1 VRDLTPGAARGRRR
15 TEPVLSDPV
24 ARIEGSAA
32 VQVARSALSGERAWL
47 VGGPVR
53 DAFLDRPGPIQ
64 DFDLVVAG
72 DPERAARA
80 FAAAADAHL
89 FPLSERF
96 GAWRTIARDRSW
108 QFDLTPLRGD
118 GIEADLALRDFTVN
132 AMARPLEESGT
143 LVDPHGGEADVAQGL
158 LRAVTERSFEDDPLR
173 VLRLARFA
181 CELGFG
187 MEPATEAL
195 ARRSAHR
202 IGAVAPERSFYE
214 LRRLLG
220 SDDPVRGIG
229 LAESTGLLVHLLPE
243 LDGLKGVEQNPYHHL
258 DVWGHTLEVLER
270 LVEIEREP
278 AAVFGALG
286 ERIGA
291 ELNRPLADELTRGQ
305 ALRLGAL
312 LHDAGKPATRAVTP
326 EGRVLFWGH
335 DGIGAG
341 MARDVVRRFHGSTA
355 LADYA
360 AALAQHHLRLG
371 FLVHER
377 PLNRRHVYRYMRA
390 CEPVEL
396 EVTVLSAAD
405 RLATRGQRTRTEAV
419 EAHLELAR
427 ELAAE
432 AVAWRDHPPSPPVRG
447 DVLIAEL
454 GIGPGP
460 EVGRL
465 LEIVEEAAF
474 AGEAS
479 TPEEALDVARAASR
493 ASARRGA

>member
-1 VRDLTPGAARGRRR
+1 MRDLLPGAARGRHRAG
-15 TEPVLSDPV
+15 PVLTDPV
-24 ARIEGSAA
+24 SRIERSPA
-32 VQVARSALSGERAWL
+32 VRVARSALAGERAWL

-53 DAFLDRPGPIQ
+53 DAFLDRPVEDVDI
-64 DFDLVVAG
+64 VVAG
-72 DPERAARA
+72 EPERAARA
-80 FAAAADAHL
+80 FATAADAHL

-108 QFDLTPLRGD
+108 QADLTPLRGD

-132 AMARPLEESGT
+132 AMARPLEAIGT
-143 LVDPHGGEADVAQGL
+143 LLDPHGGEADLAQGL

-181 CELGFG
+181 CELGFDV
-187 MEPATEAL
+187 EPATEAL
-195 ARRSAHR
+195 ARRAAPR
-202 IGAVAPERSFYE
+202 IDAVAPERSFYE
-214 LRRLLG
+214 LRRLLA
-220 SDDPVRGIG
+220 SDDPVGGIG
-229 LAESTGLLVHLLPE
+229 LADSTGLLAHLLPE
-243 LDGLKGVEQNPYHHL
+243 LDRLKGVEQNPYHHL

-278 AAVFGALG
+278 DAVFGELG

-291 ELNRPLADELTRGQ
+291 ELRRPLADELTRGQ

-335 DGIGAG
+335 DGVGAG
-341 MARDVVRRFHGSTA
+341 MAREVVRRLHGSTA
-355 LADYA
+355 LADYV

-419 EAHLELAR
+419 GAHLELAR

-432 AVAWRDHPPSPPVRG
+432 AARVAGPSTVAPGARRRVDRRAGDRAGPRGGAAARDRRG
-447 DVLIAEL
+447 GSLR
-454 GIGPGP
+454 
-460 EVGRL
+460 GRGAHARGGAGRGSRPL
-465 LEIVEEAAF
+465 L
-474 AGEAS
+474 
-479 TPEEALDVARAASR
+479 RQ

>member
-1 VRDLTPGAARGRRR
+1 VRDLPPGAARGRHRAG
-15 TEPVLSDPV
+15 PVLTDPV
-24 ARIEGSAA
+24 SRIERSPA
-32 VQVARSALSGERAWL
+32 VRVARSALAGEQAWL

-53 DAFLDRPGPIQ
+53 DAFLDRPVEDVDI
-64 DFDLVVAG
+64 VVAG
-72 DPERAARA
+72 EPERAARA
-80 FAAAADAHL
+80 FATAADAHL

-108 QFDLTPLRGD
+108 QVDLTPLRGD
-118 GIEADLALRDFTVN
+118 EIEADLALRDFTVN
-132 AMARPLEESGT
+132 AMARPLEAIGT
-143 LVDPHGGEADVAQGL
+143 LVDPHRGEADLAQGL

-181 CELGFG
+181 CELGFDV
-187 MEPATEAL
+187 EPATEAL
-195 ARRSAHR
+195 ARRAAPR
-202 IGAVAPERSFYE
+202 IDGVAPERSFYE
-214 LRRLLG
+214 LRRLLA
-220 SDDPVRGIG
+220 SDDPIGGIA
-229 LAESTGLLVHLLPE
+229 LADSTGLLAHLLPE
-243 LDGLKGVEQNPYHHL
+243 LDRLKGVEQNPYHHL

-278 AAVFGALG
+278 DAVFGELG

-291 ELNRPLADELTRGQ
+291 ELRRPLADELTRGQ

-312 LHDAGKPATRAVTP
+312 LHDAGKPATRAVTS

-335 DGIGAG
+335 DGVGAG
-341 MARDVVRRFHGSTA
+341 MAREVVRRLHGSTA
-355 LADYA
+355 LADYV

-371 FLVHER
+371 FLVHDR
-377 PLNRRHVYRYMRA
+377 PLDRRHVYRYMRA

-419 EAHLELAR
+419 GAHLELAR

-432 AVAWRDHPPSPPVRG
+432 AVAWRDHPPSSPVRG
-447 DVLIAEL
+447 DALIAEL
-454 GIGPGP
+454 GIEPGP

-474 AGEAS
+474 AGEAR